1 MATEGMTGK
10 FRKGTSQFM
19 RQGHTTNAA
28 NGQDINA
35 SVFGQQA
42 DPPKDLK
49 GGS

>member
-1 MATEGMTGK
+1 MPAQGNFK
-10 FRKGTSQFM
+10 KGTNQFM
-19 RQGHTTNAA
+19 RMGHTTNAA

-35 SVFGQQA
+35 DVFGQQA